1 LGIDIDPLKHDAGKI
16 QAGVLL
22 DFRHALMEV
31 AKVGTFGTEKYS
43 RNSWRNVENAEE
55 RYMDALWR
63 HLLASDDLDEESG
76 LPHLAHLA
84 WNILAIMEFRM
95 CSKQPYVN
103 VGEKGWGVKIDAWDD
118 ISEDQRGGSGEVGHR
133 QTRNNRNV
141 CAENKQLK
149 VSIERKDALVRDLRR
164 RLKEFERFLNG
175 PVNWVGGGD
184 DG

>member
-118 ISEDQRGGSGEVGHR
+118 ISEEWRNPKPPTKRSG
-133 QTRNNRNV
+133 
-141 CAENKQLK
+141 
-149 VSIERKDALVRDLRR
+149 
-164 RLKEFERFLNG
+164 
-175 PVNWVGGGD
+175 P
-184 DG
+184 

>member
-1 LGIDIDPLKHDAGKI
+1 LGELKVDPLKHDAGKI

-22 DFRHALMEV
+22 DFRRALMEV

-84 WNILAIMEFRM
+84 WNILALLEFKECGRSSSVEVAYRG
-95 CSKQPYVN
+95 CRSDVPTQD
-103 VGEKGWGVKIDAWDD
+103 E
-118 ISEDQRGGSGEVGHR
+118 ISENWRESG
-133 QTRNNRNV
+133 
-141 CAENKQLK
+141 
-149 VSIERKDALVRDLRR
+149 
-164 RLKEFERFLNG
+164 
-175 PVNWVGGGD
+175 P
-184 DG
+184 